1 MIQKWELGDDAT
13 SWNDNLREAPFY
25 SKPKRLRSSISSLQH
40 FGTSLSAASPRCPI
54 ACSSLSDIFNNM
66 IPAVH
71 GNSEADVNAQEKHIV
86 SPGLIGHLKCQWLI
100 YTAAFKDP
108 FEASQYL
115 ALLRLRSK
123 SDRRRSAP
131 LDDPDSEG
139 QDERAHPGP
148 AADGNGAGGLVVA
161 TVVPLVNEWMNL

>member
-1 MIQKWELGDDAT
+1 MTTLLGTTTCAERQPARNAILPQDP
-13 SWNDNLREAPFY
+13 SV
-25 SKPKRLRSSISSLQH
+25 SRLQPALCRTLGPHALQH
-40 FGTSLSAASPRCPI
+40 HQHVRLCSRCKQQLQGYFQRNYSRCRRDRRACCERERGTQNKPQAHAY
-54 ACSSLSDIFNNM
+54 
-66 IPAVH
+66 
-71 GNSEADVNAQEKHIV
+71 
-86 SPGLIGHLKCQWLI
+86 LKWLI